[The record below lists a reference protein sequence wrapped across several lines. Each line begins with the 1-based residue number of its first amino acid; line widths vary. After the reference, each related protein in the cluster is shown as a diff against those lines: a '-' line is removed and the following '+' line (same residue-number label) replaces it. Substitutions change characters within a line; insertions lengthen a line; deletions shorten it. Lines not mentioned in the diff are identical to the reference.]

1 MRECMNS
8 LDWAF
13 GRTLGMR
20 TILVLSDFIGAENHD
35 KKRMIRADLRR
46 KKSQEPT
53 FLEGDD
59 EDEMD
64 T

>member
-1 MRECMNS
+1 
-8 LDWAF
+8 
-13 GRTLGMR
+13 MR

-53 FLEGDD
+53 FSEGDD